1 MTRETNFTALEDLL
15 FEIEPDGQ
23 AIKRPAV
30 RMGRRAF
37 FKVSACAAAG
47 FVLAFHAE
55 FSREAQASDDHS
67 RMNAYIR
74 IAPDGQVFIY
84 SKNPEIGQGVKTSM
98 PMIIAEE
105 LDVEW
110 QQVTVEQSPISQ
122 TAFGRQNAGGS
133 RSIATNW
140 DIMRKA
146 GATARAMLVQAAS
159 ARWTV
164 PATEC
169 QTENGEVYHS
179 HSGRRLSYGE
189 LATDASKLPVPD
201 TTDVRFKDRS
211 DYQLIGK
218 RVGGVDNRAIVTGQ
232 SLFGIDQ
239 TLPDMLFAVYEKCPA
254 LGGVVKSANLQA
266 ILSLPGVRHVFV
278 LEGNGHP
285 LELAPGIAIVATST
299 WAAFKA
305 KQELIVEWDETNASD
320 DSWSQFETEGR
331 KLADRTSQNILYE
344 KGDVGAIRQQTDQTV
359 ESLYQY
365 GFVAH
370 AALEP
375 QNCLAWYK
383 QDSIEIW
390 ASTQSPTRGVGN
402 VANVLGISEDKVTI
416 HQARVGGGFG
426 RRLVNDAMCEA
437 AAISKHI
444 GGPVKLTWTRE
455 DDTKHD
461 FFRAGGFRSLK
472 GGIRQDGT
480 LAFWRD
486 HLVAV
491 SNDGERPVIA
501 GAPRQPATEF
511 PAQLV
516 DHYQLSQS
524 LYKMKTRCGLWRA
537 PWSNVSAW
545 VAQSFLHELS
555 NAAGRDH
562 LEFLLELLGEPKHLP
577 PANSY
582 GLDTGRAAAVVRL
595 AAEKAGWGRKL
606 PAGRGLGLA
615 FHFSHAGYFAEVAEV
630 SVNSDREV
638 NVHSVTVAADIG
650 LVINRSGAESQCQGS
665 VVDGLGAMFNLEIT
679 MENGR
684 IEQENFDTYA
694 LMRMSDMPVVNIHFV
709 DSDHPPTGAGEPA
722 LPPVAPAV
730 CNAIFAA
737 TGHRIRTLPV
747 SREAFFLQG

>member
-1 MTRETNFTALEDLL
+1 MTRETNFSPFEDLF
-15 FEIEPDGQ
+15 FEIDPDVQ
-23 AIKRPAV
+23 TTKRPTV
-30 RMGRRAF
+30 QINRRAF
-37 FKVSACAAAG
+37 FKVSAGAAAG
-47 FVLAFHAE
+47 FVLAFHTGL
-55 FSREAQASDDHS
+55 SREAQASGGLS

-74 IAPDGQVFIY
+74 IAPDGRVFIY

-110 QQVTVEQSPISQ
+110 RQVTVEQSPISQ
-122 TAFGRQNAGGS
+122 AAFGRQNAGGS

-140 DIMRKA
+140 ETMRRA

-159 ARWTV
+159 AKWLV
-164 PATEC
+164 PIAEC
-169 QTENGEVYHS
+169 QTENGEVFHS
-179 HSGRRLSYGE
+179 HSGKRLSYGE
-189 LATDASKLPVPD
+189 LAADASKLPVPGPAE
-201 TTDVRFKDRS
+201 VRFKDRS
-211 DYQLIGK
+211 GYQLIGK
-218 RVGGVDNRAIVTGQ
+218 RIGGVDNRAIVTGKP
-232 SLFGIDQ
+232 LFGIDQ
-239 TLPDMLFAVYEKCPA
+239 ILPDMLFAVYEKCPA
-254 LGGVVKSANLQA
+254 LGGVVKSANLKE
-266 ILSLPGVRHVFV
+266 ILSLPGVRHAFV

-299 WAAFKA
+299 WAAFNA
-305 KQELIVEWDETNASD
+305 KERLIVEWDETNASD
-320 DSWSQFETEGR
+320 DSWSQFEAEGR
-331 KLADRTSQNILYE
+331 NLAGQTSKNILHE
-344 KGDVGAIRQQTDQTV
+344 KGDVGAIGQQADQTV
-359 ESLYQY
+359 EALYQY

-390 ASTQSPTRGVGN
+390 ASTQSPSRGVGS
-402 VANVLGISEDKVTI
+402 VANLVGIPEDKVTI

-455 DDTKHD
+455 DDTRHD
-461 FFRAGGFRSLK
+461 FFRAGGFRLLK
-472 GGIRQDGT
+472 GGINQNGS

-486 HLVAV
+486 HLVTV

-555 NAAGRDH
+555 DAAGRDH
-562 LEFLLELLGEPKHLP
+562 LEFLLEVLGEPKHLP

-582 GLDTGRAAAVVRL
+582 GFNTGRAANVVRL
-595 AAEKAGWGRKL
+595 AAEKAGWGREL

-615 FHFSHAGYFAEVAEV
+615 FHFSHAGYFAEVADV

-638 NVHSVTVAADIG
+638 RVHSVTVAADIG
-650 LVINRSGAESQCQGS
+650 LVVNRSGAESQCQGS

-694 LMRMSDMPVVNIHFV
+694 LMRMPDTPEVNIHFV
-709 DSDHPPTGAGEPA
+709 DSDQPPTGAGEPA

-747 SREAFFLQG
+747 SREEFFLPV